1 MNLDENGIPVVQRGY
16 EPIEIEDEP
25 VIDFINVENIVEEQ
39 QEKEEQFDISYF
51 FDPKHLSFF
60 E

>member
-1 MNLDENGIPVVQRGY
+1 M
-16 EPIEIEDEP
+16 IEIEDEP

-39 QEKEEQFDISYF
+39 FDISYF